1 MLLVPGVP
9 QQADMDVMG
18 WSASM
23 AGRYQH
29 VTSEIT
35 AAIANK
41 VGGLYWGSKPPEDDD
56 GATGVPAPV

>member
-1 MLLVPGVP
+1 LVRIDGR
-9 QQADMDVMG
+9 
-18 WSASM
+18 
-23 AGRYQH
+23 RYQH

-35 AAIANK
+35 GAIANK